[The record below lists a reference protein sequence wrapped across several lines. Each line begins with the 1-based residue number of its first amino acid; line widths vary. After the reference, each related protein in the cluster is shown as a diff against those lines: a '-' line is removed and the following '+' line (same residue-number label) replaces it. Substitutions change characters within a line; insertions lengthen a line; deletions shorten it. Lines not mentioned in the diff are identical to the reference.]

1 MSKKLLIACSVMMT
15 LLFIMTRW
23 QAGKIDELNES
34 LAKLEKDNSSL
45 TNQLSRQQA
54 ITENANRTFRIIN
67 NVSSLN
73 SEERN
78 RSAVDSEKVKTVIK
92 TVLVNN
98 DCANTAIPSDALIRM
113 HDYSERIRAS
123 GAHSDTH
130 ISPLIVYCPIYRNK

>member
-1 MSKKLLIACSVMMT
+1 MSKLTPWVPVILWGAMLFFSV
-15 LLFIMTRW
+15 
-23 QAGKIDELNES
+23 
-34 LAKLEKDNSSL
+34 LAMKEVVDLSKKNQSL
-45 TNQLSRQQA
+45 TEQLSRQNS

-67 NVSSLN
+67 NVSSIN

-98 DCANTAIPSDALIRM
+98 DCANTAIPNDALIRV

-123 GAHSDTH
+123 GAHSDTGT
-130 ISPLIVYCPIYRNK
+130 PNR

>member
-1 MSKKLLIACSVMMT
+1 
-15 LLFIMTRW
+15 MTRW

-67 NVSSLN
+67 NVSSIN

-78 RSAVDSEKVKTVIK
+78 RSAVDSDKVKTVIK

-123 GAHSDTH
+123 GSYSDTGT
-130 ISPLIVYCPIYRNK
+130 PNR

>member
-1 MSKKLLIACSVMMT
+1 MSKKLLIACAVMMT

-23 QAGKIDELNES
+23 QAGKIDELKES
-34 LAKLEKDNSSL
+34 NQSL
-45 TNQLSRQQA
+45 TVQLSRQA
-54 ITENANRTFRIIN
+54 SITENANRTFRIIN

-92 TVLVNN
+92 TILVNN

-123 GAHSDTH
+123 GTYSDTGT
-130 ISPLIVYCPIYRNK
+130 PNR

>member
-1 MSKKLLIACSVMMT
+1 MKAIIWKGFSWVMENITVVGMVIFVVMF
-15 LLFIMTRW
+15 L
-23 QAGKIDELNES
+23 AES
-34 LAKLEKDNSSL
+34 IKNTALEHDNKSL
-45 TNQLSRQQA
+45 TEQLSRQNS

-98 DCANTAIPSDALIRM
+98 DCSNTTIPSDALIRM
-113 HDYSERIRAS
+113 HDYSERIHAS
-123 GAHSDTH
+123 GAHSDTGT
-130 ISPLIVYCPIYRNK
+130 PNR

>member
-98 DCANTAIPSDALIRM
+98 DCSNTTIPSDALIRV

-123 GAHSDTH
+123 GTHSDT
-130 ISPLIVYCPIYRNK
+130 STPNR

>member
-1 MSKKLLIACSVMMT
+1 MALSDMKAIIWKGFSWVMENMT
-15 LLFIMTRW
+15 VVGMVIFVVMFLT
-23 QAGKIDELNES
+23 ES
-34 LAKLEKDNSSL
+34 IKNTALEHDNKSL
-45 TNQLSRQQA
+45 TEQISRQNS

-98 DCANTAIPSDALIRM
+98 DCANTAIPNDALIRM

-123 GAHSDTH
+123 GIHSDTRT
-130 ISPLIVYCPIYRNK
+130 PNR

>member
-1 MSKKLLIACSVMMT
+1 MSILTKLSAGGFLILAFWLWWV
-15 LLFIMTRW
+15 
-23 QAGKIDELNES
+23 IDDYD
-34 LAKLEKDNSSL
+34 KLSKDYNTA
-45 TNQLSRQQA
+45 TNQLSRQQS

-67 NVSSLN
+67 NVSLLN

-78 RSAVDSEKVKTVIK
+78 RSTVDSEKVKTVIK

-123 GAHSDTH
+123 GAHSDTGT
-130 ISPLIVYCPIYRNK
+130 PNR

>member
-1 MSKKLLIACSVMMT
+1 MSKKLLIACAVMMT

-34 LAKLEKDNSSL
+34 ITELEKDKSSL
-45 TNQLSRQQA
+45 TNDLSRQA
-54 ITENANRTFRIIN
+54 SITENANRTFRIIN

-98 DCANTAIPSDALIRM
+98 DCANTAIPNDALIRM

-123 GAHSDTH
+123 GTYSDTGT
-130 ISPLIVYCPIYRNK
+130 PNR

>member
-1 MSKKLLIACSVMMT
+1 MSNKLLIACAVMMT
-15 LLFIMTRW
+15 LLFITVRW

-34 LAKLEKDNSSL
+34 LTKLEKDNSSL
-45 TNQLSRQQA
+45 TNQLSRQEV

-98 DCANTAIPSDALIRM
+98 DCANTAIPNDALIRM

-123 GAHSDTH
+123 GTYSDTGT
-130 ISPLIVYCPIYRNK
+130 PNR

>member
-1 MSKKLLIACSVMMT
+1 MSKKLLIACAVMMT

-34 LAKLEKDNSSL
+34 LDKIEKDNSSL

-54 ITENANRTFRIIN
+54 VTENANRTFRIIN

-92 TVLVNN
+92 TVLINN
-98 DCANTAIPSDALIRM
+98 DCANTAIPNDALIRM

-123 GAHSDTH
+123 GAHSDTSTPNH
-130 ISPLIVYCPIYRNK
+130 

>member
-1 MSKKLLIACSVMMT
+1 MSKKLLIACVVMMT

-123 GAHSDTH
+123 GTHSDTGT
-130 ISPLIVYCPIYRNK
+130 PNR

>member
-1 MSKKLLIACSVMMT
+1 MKLGETTVSVGIILVMIICIA
-15 LLFIMTRW
+15 W
-23 QAGKIDELNES
+23 QSNHLDKLSES
-34 LAKLEKDNSSL
+34 ITKLEKDKLSL
-45 TNQLSRQQA
+45 TEQLSRQNS

-98 DCANTAIPSDALIRM
+98 DCANTAIPSDSLIRM
-113 HDYSERIRAS
+113 HDYSERIRAN
-123 GAHSDTH
+123 GAHSDTRTSH
-130 ISPLIVYCPIYRNK
+130 R

>member
-1 MSKKLLIACSVMMT
+1 MALSDMGIITKELLKLLAKYFVAFIP
-15 LLFIMTRW
+15 LLVILFFVHQNSNLKRD
-23 QAGKIDELNES
+23 IDEL
-34 LAKLEKDNSSL
+34 EKDKSSL
-45 TNQLSRQQA
+45 TEQLSRQNS

-98 DCANTAIPSDALIRM
+98 DCANTAIPNDALIRM

-123 GAHSDTH
+123 GTYIDT
-130 ISPLIVYCPIYRNK
+130 STPNR

>member
-1 MSKKLLIACSVMMT
+1 MSKKLLITCAVMMT

-23 QAGKIDELNES
+23 QAGKIDGLNKS
-34 LAKLEKDNSSL
+34 LTKLEKDNSSL

-67 NVSSLN
+67 NVSSIN

-78 RSAVDSEKVKTVIK
+78 RSAVDSEKIKTVIK

-98 DCANTAIPSDALIRM
+98 DCANTAIPNDALIRM

-123 GAHSDTH
+123 GAHSDTGT
-130 ISPLIVYCPIYRNK
+130 PNR

>member
-23 QAGKIDELNES
+23 QAGKINELNES
-34 LAKLEKDNSSL
+34 LTKLEKDNSSL
-45 TNQLSRQQA
+45 TNQLSRQQS

-78 RSAVDSEKVKTVIK
+78 RSAVGSEKVKTVIK

-98 DCANTAIPSDALIRM
+98 DCANTTIPSDALIRM

-123 GAHSDTH
+123 GTYSDTGT
-130 ISPLIVYCPIYRNK
+130 PNR

>member
-1 MSKKLLIACSVMMT
+1 MSKLTPWVPVILWGAMLFFSVLAM
-15 LLFIMTRW
+15 
-23 QAGKIDELNES
+23 KEVVELSKENQ
-34 LAKLEKDNSSL
+34 SL
-45 TNQLSRQQA
+45 TEQLSRQA
-54 ITENANRTFRIIN
+54 SISENANRTFRIIN

-92 TVLVNN
+92 TVLINN

-123 GAHSDTH
+123 GTHSDTGT
-130 ISPLIVYCPIYRNK
+130 PNR

>member
-1 MSKKLLIACSVMMT
+1 MSKLTPCVPVILWGAMLFFSVLAM
-15 LLFIMTRW
+15 
-23 QAGKIDELNES
+23 KEVVELSKEN
-34 LAKLEKDNSSL
+34 KSL
-45 TNQLSRQQA
+45 TEQLSRQNS
-54 ITENANRTFRIIN
+54 ITESANRTFRIIN

-78 RSAVDSEKVKTVIK
+78 RSAVDSDKVKTVIK

-123 GAHSDTH
+123 GAYSDTGT
-130 ISPLIVYCPIYRNK
+130 PNR

>member
-1 MSKKLLIACSVMMT
+1 MSKKLLIACAVMMT

-23 QAGKIDELNES
+23 QAGKINELNES
-34 LAKLEKDNSSL
+34 LTKLEKDNSSL
-45 TNQLSRQQA
+45 TNQLSRQQS

-98 DCANTAIPSDALIRM
+98 DCANTTIPSDALIRM

-123 GAHSDTH
+123 GAHSDTGT
-130 ISPLIVYCPIYRNK
+130 PNR

>member
-1 MSKKLLIACSVMMT
+1 MSKKLLVACAVMMT

-34 LAKLEKDNSSL
+34 LAKLEKDNSYL

-123 GAHSDTH
+123 GVHSDTGT
-130 ISPLIVYCPIYRNK
+130 PNR

>member
-1 MSKKLLIACSVMMT
+1 MSKLKPWFPVILWGAM
-15 LLFIMTRW
+15 LLFSMLSMKEVI
-23 QAGKIDELNES
+23 ELSKKN
-34 LAKLEKDNSSL
+34 KSL
-45 TNQLSRQQA
+45 TEQLSRQNS

-78 RSAVDSEKVKTVIK
+78 RSVVDSEKVKTVIK
-92 TVLVNN
+92 TVLVNS

-123 GAHSDTH
+123 GAHSDT
-130 ISPLIVYCPIYRNK
+130 STPNR

>member
-1 MSKKLLIACSVMMT
+1 MSKLTPWVPVILWGAMLFFSV
-15 LLFIMTRW
+15 
-23 QAGKIDELNES
+23 
-34 LAKLEKDNSSL
+34 LAMKEVVDLSKKNQSL
-45 TNQLSRQQA
+45 TEQLSRQNS

-98 DCANTAIPSDALIRM
+98 DCANTTIPSDALIRM

-123 GAHSDTH
+123 GTYSDTRT
-130 ISPLIVYCPIYRNK
+130 PNR

>member
-1 MSKKLLIACSVMMT
+1 MSKKLLIACAVMMT

-98 DCANTAIPSDALIRM
+98 DCANTAIPNDALIRM

-123 GAHSDTH
+123 GIHSDTGT
-130 ISPLIVYCPIYRNK
+130 PNR

>member
-1 MSKKLLIACSVMMT
+1 MSKLTPWVPVILWSAMLFFSVLAM
-15 LLFIMTRW
+15 
-23 QAGKIDELNES
+23 KEVVELSKEN
-34 LAKLEKDNSSL
+34 KSL
-45 TNQLSRQQA
+45 TEQLSRQNS

-98 DCANTAIPSDALIRM
+98 DCANTTIPSDALIRM

-123 GAHSDTH
+123 GAHSDTGT
-130 ISPLIVYCPIYRNK
+130 PNR